1 MHEQN
6 ISWMEQ
12 IETLC
17 AGADQRHV
25 DVIVDQA
32 GWSMSVLP
40 ALNRMKPPMPWYS
53 LFTHTPEE
61 ALLDDAPILM
71 RFALDDW
78 AQKMWLEELLNEVA
92 PLSRLILL
100 ISPLPFET
108 LSVRLRGLSQLEW
121 GGQTGTLRYFDPRV
135 LRTLLESVLS
145 EAQRDRFLRVA
156 RFWGWLDRDRKPA
169 WREGAYE
176 GDSASSAETL
186 PIELTDGQYD
196 SLGCI
201 GDAHSCT
208 KLFARDFPGI
218 SGEESFACS
227 YRLACNA
234 SNDGYFGGLVNYYAT
249 HGAELYQRKGVDE
262 GE

>member
-1 MHEQN
+1 MPEQN

-53 LFTHTPEE
+53 LFTNTPEE

-135 LRTLLESVLS
+135 LRTLLIHVLN
-145 EAQRDRFLRVA
+145 EPQRDQFLCIA
-156 RFWGWLDRDRKPA
+156 WFWGWLDRDKQRA
-169 WREGAYE
+169 LGVGTYR
-176 GDSASSAETL
+176 GDRVL
-186 PIELTDGQYD
+186 PEMKTCIELTDAQYD
-196 SLGCI
+196 RMGCI
-201 GDAHSCT
+201 GDAQKYVGELHCNW
-208 KLFARDFPGI
+208 PEI
-218 SGEESFACS
+218 SRERIFSGC
-227 YRLACNA
+227 YQLACKA
-234 SNDGYFGGLVNYYAT
+234 SDENYFGSLQCFISK
-249 HGAELYQRKGVDE
+249 HWAELFSEERE
-262 GE
+262 A